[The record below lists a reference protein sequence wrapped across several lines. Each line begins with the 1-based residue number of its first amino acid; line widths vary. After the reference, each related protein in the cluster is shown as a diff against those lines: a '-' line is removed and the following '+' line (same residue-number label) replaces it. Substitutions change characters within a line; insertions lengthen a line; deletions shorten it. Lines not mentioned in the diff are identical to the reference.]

1 VRVEDRIRY
10 PASPAEV
17 AEMLADPEFVERKC
31 AATGALSHTA
41 KVDGTADGAF
51 TVTTTRTMPTGDLPE
66 VARKLVGS
74 TLELR
79 QVEVWEAA
87 GPDGERDGTVS
98 VDVVGAPMRLR
109 GTLRL
114 APDGSGTV
122 ETLAGDLTA
131 SVPLLG
137 GRLEKAAEPAFLAGV
152 RKEHEVG
159 SAWLASRT
167 SGG

>member
-10 PASPAEV
+10 PAPPAEV
-17 AEMLADPEFVERKC
+17 AQMLADPEFVERKC
-31 AATGALSHTA
+31 RATGALSHTA
-41 KVDGTADGAF
+41 DVDGSAGGPF
-51 TVTTTRTMPTGDLPE
+51 TITTTRTMPTEQLPD

-79 QVEVWEAA
+79 QVEVWEAP
-87 GPDGERDGTVS
+87 GPEGARAGTVT
-98 VDVVGAPMRLR
+98 VEILGAPVRLR
-109 GTLRL
+109 GTVRL
-114 APDGSGTV
+114 EPDGSGTV
-122 ETLAGDLTA
+122 ETLTGDLTA

-159 SAWLASRT
+159 SAWLAART
-167 SGG
+167 SGS